1 MTPSFP
7 FLNELLAKAVIR
19 MGARYSFDTTEGCAL
34 QQYNWSAYVLRVL
47 EAPHGVRAQV
57 KDLAAT
63 SDSPGQKQLVAILTV
78 FEILSP
84 VKQAEYVTAFAACAT
99 LASQA
104 VGAVAQDRTYQEGR
118 IPPYQEP

>member
-1 MTPSFP
+1 MTPPFP
-7 FLNELLAKAVIR
+7 FLNELLAKAIIR
-19 MGARYSFDTTEGCAL
+19 MGARYSFATTEAVAL

-47 EAPHGVRAQV
+47 EASHGVRAQV

-63 SDSPGQKQLVAILTV
+63 SDSPGQKQLVAILTM

-84 VKQAEYVTAFAACAT
+84 VKQAEYITAFAACAT

-104 VGAVAQDRTYQEGR
+104 TSGVARDRTYQEGR
-118 IPPYQEP
+118 IPPYNEP